1 MKVVISL
8 KGFVRTL
15 IGEPIPIATNRMVC
29 NDVKTIEYDN
39 KELIIF
45 YKDNQS
51 EHINAKYVKHI
62 LIGEQ
67 EDYE

>member
-1 MKVVISL
+1 MKVIINL
-8 KGFVRTL
+8 QGFVRTL
-15 IGEPIPIATNRMVC
+15 IGEPIPVATNRMVC

-45 YKDNQS
+45 YRDNQS

-62 LIGEQ
+62 LIGE
-67 EDYE
+67 